1 MPMNAQT
8 ITPADVARRAG
19 VSRPT
24 VSRALKSGDLRGVR
38 DNFGQW
44 RITEADADA
53 WAATR
58 SPVHADQRANSVPA
72 QDTDSMNAQLEQA
85 KIALAASEARAD
97 GLAARLADAQSDRDA
112 WKMQAERL
120 ASEPRPAAVTAP
132 VSLWQRIFG
141 R

>member
-1 MPMNAQT
+1 MNAQT

-58 SPVHADQRANSVPA
+58 SPVHPEQRANIVPA
-72 QDTDSMNAQLEQA
+72 QALDGLNAQLEHA
-85 KIALAASEARAD
+85 KIALVASEARAEV
-97 GLAARLADAQSDRDA
+97 LAARLADAQSDRDA
-112 WKMQAERL
+112 WKAQAERL
-120 ASEPRPAAVTAP
+120 ASEPRPAIVPT
-132 VSLWQRIFG
+132 VSIWDRIFG
-141 R
+141 RR

>member
-1 MPMNAQT
+1 MNAQT

-58 SPVHADQRANSVPA
+58 SAVHADQRANSVPA

-97 GLAARLADAQSDRDA
+97 GLAARLADTQTDRDA
-112 WKMQAERL
+112 WKAQAERL